1 MPSPSSQQPSQ
12 QPAAARAPRSPR
24 YGRLLADFQ
33 KGATYEHPWDVTIDA
48 GTVALFQASFLDA
61 TPVYSSASFARA
73 LSFRDRPIHPFL
85 LLNLGLSFSVHDVSE
100 QAIAH
105 LAYIDVRFPNPCFA
119 GDTVRA
125 SSTVIDAKP
134 SSSGDKG
141 VVHVR
146 TVLETDNGLP
156 VCTFE
161 RKALVRAGRIEGRP
175 DAPWVGQA
183 RELGDIARFPESLRD
198 RIVLPPRRGGFA
210 GFYDDFAVGD
220 VLTHEVGKTVGE
232 SEHMQL
238 TALMRNSHPLHF
250 DEVYCKE
257 NSFAKTRVV
266 YGGLVLTWVA
276 TLASRD
282 TTGNV
287 LWDLGLDQGAHPNG
301 VIAGDTL
308 YATSKVLSMKDN
320 DEKTGEVTFRLI
332 GTKNV
337 PGAKLLAEGKDL
349 FTAELEKKDPA
360 VKVKEKCVEIT
371 RTVLM
376 RKSPGRMSVG

>member
-1 MPSPSSQQPSQ
+1 MTV
-12 QPAAARAPRSPR
+12 RSPK
-24 YGRLLADFQ
+24 YGRLLSDFE

-48 GTVALFQASFLDA
+48 GTIALFQASFLDA
-61 TPVYSSASFARA
+61 TPTYASAAFAKE
-73 LSFRDRPIHPFL
+73 LSFRDRPVHPFL

-105 LAYIDVRFPNPCFA
+105 LAYIDVRFPQPCYA

-125 SSTVIDAKP
+125 SSTVVDAKG

-146 TVLETDNGLP
+146 TVLETSAGAP
-156 VCTFE
+156 VCAFE
-161 RKALVRAGRIEGRP
+161 RKALVRAGKLAGRP
-175 DAPWVGQA
+175 ESPWTGSA
-183 RELGDIARFPESLRD
+183 RPVAEVLRLPENLRD
-198 RIVLPPRRGGFA
+198 RIVLPQRRGGFA
-210 GFYDDFAVGD
+210 GFFEDFEVGD
-220 VLTHEVGKTVGE
+220 VIAHEVGKTVGE

-238 TALMRNSHPLHF
+238 TFLMRNSHPLHF

-257 NSFAKTRVV
+257 GSFAKTRVV

-287 LWDLGLDQGAHPNG
+287 LWDVGLDAGAHPNG
-301 VIAGDTL
+301 VVAGDTL
-308 YATSKVLSMKDN
+308 YATSKVLEKKDH
-320 DEKTGEVTFRLI
+320 DDKTGFVTFRLI

-337 PGAKLLAEGKDL
+337 PGAKLLSENKDL
-349 FTAELEKKDPA
+349 FTPELEKKDA
-360 VKVKEKCVEIT
+360 GDKIKEKCVEIT

-376 RKSPGRMSVG
+376 RKRPGRMTVG